1 MSEYKIALPDG
12 VIRRNGDGTE
22 TVIARGGT
30 GWDSYQSWLFIPGN
44 VPDPADPPPQVIRY
58 LAKRTIAKRLKDIGM
73 YDAAFGVVTAA
84 GKLQDWNDAMDIQAE
99 PPDPEV
105 LAAFQMAGMTQ
116 EQINEVLRA

>member
-1 MSEYKIALPDG
+1 MSKYREQYRSPYVVD
-12 VIRRNGDGTE
+12 NE
-22 TVIARGGT
+22 TGESLINTHPRYI
-30 GWDSYQSWLFIPGN
+30 DWLAVPGN
-44 VPDPADPPPQVIRY
+44 VPDPADPPPVVIRY
-58 LAKRTIAKRLKDIGM
+58 LTKRTIATRLKAMGL
-73 YDAAFGVVTAA
+73 YEAAFGVVTAA